1 MSKIENAE
9 NVRLFALNSNQP
21 LARRLSEKLGLPLS
35 DATITH
41 FADGEIS
48 ITINESVRGREV
60 YVLQSVSQ
68 PVNTNLMELLIMV
81 DALRRASAAKINV
94 IMPYYGYARQDR
106 KARSREPI
114 TAKLIANLLEMDQI
128 DRLIA
133 IDFHAPQLQ
142 GFFDIPVDHLQA
154 APILASYFAQSDLD
168 LENTVIVAPDHAGVT
183 LARRFAEFLGTPIAI
198 IDNRNLEQQRGAK
211 TTETPT
217 SIIGDVA
224 NKTALVVDDIVDT
237 GVRVA
242 NSAEL
247 LKSCGAKEV
256 YGVATHA
263 VLSKGAVERIQN
275 SAVKN
280 VVVTDT
286 IDMPAEKR
294 IDKLVRLSIADL
306 LAGAVASIHNHESIH
321 YLYNMPEVK
330 PVED

>member
-1 MSKIENAE
+1 MNKIKNAE
-9 NVRLFALNSNQP
+9 NVRLFALNSNRP
-21 LARRLSEKLGLPLS
+21 LAERLSKKLGIPLA
-35 DATITH
+35 DASIAH

-114 TAKLIANLLEMDQI
+114 TAKLVANLLEMDQI
-128 DRLIA
+128 DRLIV

-154 APILASYFAQSDLD
+154 APILASYFAQSELD
-168 LENTVIVAPDHAGVT
+168 LSNTVIVAPDHAGVT
-183 LARRFAEFLGTPIAI
+183 LARRFAEFLNTSIAI
-198 IDNRNLEQQRGAK
+198 IDNRNLDQYRGAK
-211 TTETPT
+211 PAEMPT
-217 SIIGDVA
+217 AIIGDVA
-224 NKTALVVDDIVDT
+224 GKTALVVDDIVDS
-237 GVRVA
+237 GERVVG
-242 NSAEL
+242 SAKL
-247 LKSCGAKEV
+247 LQSQGAKEV

-263 VLSKGAVERIQN
+263 VLSAD
-275 SAVKN
+275 AVKRIEESPIKKMII
-280 VVVTDT
+280 TDT
-286 IDMPAEKR
+286 IALPDEKR
-294 IDKLVRLSIADL
+294 IDKLVRLSVAEL
-306 LAGAVASIHNHESIH
+306 LASAVASIHNHESIH
-321 YLYNMPEVK
+321 YLYEMPNEK

>member
-1 MSKIENAE
+1 M
-9 NVRLFALNSNQP
+9 
-21 LARRLSEKLGLPLS
+21 
-35 DATITH
+35 
-41 FADGEIS
+41 
-48 ITINESVRGREV
+48 
-60 YVLQSVSQ
+60 
-68 PVNTNLMELLIMV
+68 
-81 DALRRASAAKINV
+81 
-94 IMPYYGYARQDR
+94 
-106 KARSREPI
+106 
-114 TAKLIANLLEMDQI
+114 
-128 DRLIA
+128 
-133 IDFHAPQLQ
+133 
-142 GFFDIPVDHLQA
+142 
-154 APILASYFAQSDLD
+154 
-168 LENTVIVAPDHAGVT
+168 
-183 LARRFAEFLGTPIAI
+183 GTPIAI
-198 IDNRNLEQQRGAK
+198 IDNRNLEQQRGTK

-280 VVVTDT
+280 MVVTDT
-286 IDMPAEKR
+286 IDLPAEKR

>member
-1 MSKIENAE
+1 M
-9 NVRLFALNSNQP
+9 
-21 LARRLSEKLGLPLS
+21 
-35 DATITH
+35 
-41 FADGEIS
+41 
-48 ITINESVRGREV
+48 
-60 YVLQSVSQ
+60 
-68 PVNTNLMELLIMV
+68 
-81 DALRRASAAKINV
+81 
-94 IMPYYGYARQDR
+94 
-106 KARSREPI
+106 
-114 TAKLIANLLEMDQI
+114 
-128 DRLIA
+128 IA

-280 VVVTDT
+280 MVVTDT
-286 IDMPAEKR
+286 IDLPAEKR